1 MRYEINKILNVLK
14 ILIFLPELDRLPV
27 ASKKSGDMD
36 ETPPELCNSSYN
48 KKKSNKHNTNN
59 AIYMVIFLAKDKFFV

>member
-1 MRYEINKILNVLK
+1 MRYEINKILDVLK

-48 KKKSNKHNTNN
+48 KKNPTNT
-59 AIYMVIFLAKDKFFV
+59 IQTMQFIW